1 MLLTHKRADRVS
13 TVRVQ
18 EALRDKG
25 YATGHTDG
33 RYGISTMRAVV
44 AFQNDNKLDP
54 TGHVDD
60 ELFAMI
66 VDGKKAEAK
75 KAPAKKTEAKK
86 EPAKKEPAKKEPA
99 KKAPAKKTTTAKN
112 PAAKKPAA
120 KKG

>member
-13 TVRVQ
+13 TVKVQ

-25 YATGHTDG
+25 YASGHTDG
-33 RYGISTMRAVV
+33 KYGITTMRAVV

-60 ELFAMI
+60 DLFNMI
-66 VDGKKAEAK
+66 VDGVKAPAKKAPVKKEPAKKPEAK
-75 KAPAKKTEAKK
+75 KAPAKK
-86 EPAKKEPAKKEPA
+86 
-99 KKAPAKKTTTAKN
+99 APAKK

>member
-25 YATGHTDG
+25 YASGHTDG
-33 RYGISTMRAVV
+33 KYGITTMRAVV

-54 TGHVDD
+54 TGNVNDD
-60 ELFAMI
+60 LFAMI
-66 VDGKKAEAK
+66 VDGAKAPAKKTPAK
-75 KAPAKKTEAKK
+75 KAPAKKAEAKK
-86 EPAKKEPAKKEPA
+86 EPVKKEPA
-99 KKAPAKKTTTAKN
+99 KKAPAKK

>member
-13 TVRVQ
+13 TIRVQ

-25 YATGHTDG
+25 YASGHTDG
-33 RYGISTMRAVV
+33 RYGITTMKAVV

-60 ELFAMI
+60 DLFAMI
-66 VDGKKAEAK
+66 VDGAKAPAKKAPAKKAPAK

-86 EPAKKEPAKKEPA
+86 EPAKKAPA
-99 KKAPAKKTTTAKN
+99 KKAPAKK

>member
-18 EALRDKG
+18 EALKDKG

-33 RYGISTMRAVV
+33 RYGITTMKAVV

-60 ELFAMI
+60 DLFAMI
-66 VDGKKAEAK
+66 VDGAKAPAKKAPAK

-86 EPAKKEPAKKEPA
+86 EPAKKAPA
-99 KKAPAKKTTTAKN
+99 KKAPAKK

>member
-25 YATGHTDG
+25 YASGHTDG
-33 RYGISTMRAVV
+33 RYGITTMKAVV

-54 TGHVDD
+54 TGRVDD
-60 ELFAMI
+60 DLFAMI
-66 VDGKKAEAK
+66 VDGAKAPAK
-75 KAPAKKTEAKK
+75 KAPAKKAEAKK
-86 EPAKKEPAKKEPA
+86 EPVKKEPA
-99 KKAPAKKTTTAKN
+99 KKAPAKK

>member
-25 YATGHTDG
+25 YASGHTDG
-33 RYGISTMRAVV
+33 KYGITTMRAVV

-54 TGHVDD
+54 TGNVNDD
-60 ELFAMI
+60 LFAMI
-66 VDGKKAEAK
+66 VDGA
-75 KAPAKKTEAKK
+75 KAPAKKT
-86 EPAKKEPAKKEPA
+86 PAKKAPVKKTEAKKEPA
-99 KKAPAKKTTTAKN
+99 KKAPAKK

>member
-13 TVRVQ
+13 TVKVQ
-18 EALRDKG
+18 QALREKG
-25 YATGHTDG
+25 YAAGHTDG
-33 RYGISTMRAVV
+33 RYGISTMKAVV
-44 AFQNDNKLDP
+44 AFQNENKLDP

-66 VDGKKAEAK
+66 VDGAKAPAK
-75 KAPAKKTEAKK
+75 KAPAKKTPAKKTEAKK
-86 EPAKKEPAKKEPA
+86 EPV
-99 KKAPAKKTTTAKN
+99 KKAPAKKTTTAKK

>member
-25 YATGHTDG
+25 YASGHTDG
-33 RYGISTMRAVV
+33 KYGITTMRAVV

-54 TGHVDD
+54 TGNVNDD
-60 ELFAMI
+60 LFALI
-66 VDGKKAEAK
+66 VDGAKAPAKKTPAK
-75 KAPAKKTEAKK
+75 KAPAKKAEAKK
-86 EPAKKEPAKKEPA
+86 EPVKKEPA
-99 KKAPAKKTTTAKN
+99 KKAPAKK

>member
-25 YATGHTDG
+25 YASGHTDG
-33 RYGISTMRAVV
+33 KYGITTMRAVV

-54 TGHVDD
+54 TGRVDD
-60 ELFAMI
+60 DLFAMI
-66 VDGKKAEAK
+66 VDGAKAPAK

-99 KKAPAKKTTTAKN
+99 KKAPAKK

>member
-25 YATGHTDG
+25 YASGHTDG
-33 RYGISTMRAVV
+33 KYGITTMRAVV

-54 TGHVDD
+54 TGNVNDD
-60 ELFAMI
+60 LFAMI
-66 VDGKKAEAK
+66 VDGA
-75 KAPAKKTEAKK
+75 KAPAKKT
-86 EPAKKEPAKKEPA
+86 PA
-99 KKAPAKKTTTAKN
+99 KKAPAKKPEAKKEPVKKAPAKKAPAKKAPAKK

>member
-25 YATGHTDG
+25 YASGHTDG
-33 RYGISTMRAVV
+33 KYGITTMRAVV

-54 TGHVDD
+54 TGNVNDD
-60 ELFAMI
+60 LFAMI
-66 VDGKKAEAK
+66 VDGAKSPAKKTPSKKAPAKKAEAK
-75 KAPAKKTEAKK
+75 K
-86 EPAKKEPAKKEPA
+86 EPVKKEPA
-99 KKAPAKKTTTAKN
+99 KKAPAKK

>member
-25 YATGHTDG
+25 YASGHTEG
-33 RYGISTMRAVV
+33 KYGITTMRAVV

-54 TGHVDD
+54 TGNVNDD
-60 ELFAMI
+60 LFAMI
-66 VDGKKAEAK
+66 VDGAKAPAKKTPAK
-75 KAPAKKTEAKK
+75 KAPAKKAEAKK
-86 EPAKKEPAKKEPA
+86 EPVKKEPA
-99 KKAPAKKTTTAKN
+99 KKAPAKK

>member
-1 MLLTHKRADRVS
+1 MLLTHKRADRVP

-33 RYGISTMRAVV
+33 RYGISTMKAVV

-75 KAPAKKTEAKK
+75 KASTKKAE
-86 EPAKKEPAKKEPA
+86 AKKEPA
-99 KKAPAKKTTTAKN
+99 KKAPAKKTTTAKK

>member
-25 YATGHTDG
+25 YASGHTDG
-33 RYGISTMRAVV
+33 KYGITTMRAVV

-54 TGHVDD
+54 TGNVNDD
-60 ELFAMI
+60 LFAMI
-66 VDGKKAEAK
+66 VDGAKAPAKKTPAK
-75 KAPAKKTEAKK
+75 KAPAKKAEAKK
-86 EPAKKEPAKKEPA
+86 EPVKKEPA
-99 KKAPAKKTTTAKN
+99 KKAPAKN

-120 KKG
+120 KIG

>member
-25 YATGHTDG
+25 YASGHTDG
-33 RYGISTMRAVV
+33 KYGITTMRAVV

-54 TGHVDD
+54 TGNVNDD
-60 ELFAMI
+60 LFAMI
-66 VDGKKAEAK
+66 VDGAKAPAKKAPAK

-86 EPAKKEPAKKEPA
+86 EPAKK
-99 KKAPAKKTTTAKN
+99 APAKK

>member
-1 MLLTHKRADRVS
+1 MILTHKRADRVS

-25 YATGHTDG
+25 YASGHTDG
-33 RYGISTMRAVV
+33 KYGITTMRAVV

-54 TGHVDD
+54 TGNVNDD
-60 ELFAMI
+60 LFAMI
-66 VDGKKAEAK
+66 VDGAKAPAKKTPAK
-75 KAPAKKTEAKK
+75 KAPAKKAEAKK
-86 EPAKKEPAKKEPA
+86 EPVKKEPA
-99 KKAPAKKTTTAKN
+99 KKAPAKK

>member
-25 YATGHTDG
+25 YASGHTDG
-33 RYGISTMRAVV
+33 KYGITTMRAVV

-54 TGHVDD
+54 TGNVNDD
-60 ELFAMI
+60 LFAMI
-66 VDGKKAEAK
+66 VDGAKAPAKKTPAK

-86 EPAKKEPAKKEPA
+86 EPAKK
-99 KKAPAKKTTTAKN
+99 APAKK

>member
-1 MLLTHKRADRVS
+1 MLLTHKRADRVP

-33 RYGISTMRAVV
+33 RYGISTMKAVV

-86 EPAKKEPAKKEPA
+86 EPAKK
-99 KKAPAKKTTTAKN
+99 APAKKTTTAKK

>member
-25 YATGHTDG
+25 YASGHTDG
-33 RYGISTMRAVV
+33 KYGITTMRAVV
-44 AFQNDNKLDP
+44 AFQNDNNLDP
-54 TGHVDD
+54 TGRVDD
-60 ELFAMI
+60 ELFAIIM
-66 VDGKKAEAK
+66 DETK
-75 KAPAKKTEAKK
+75 P
-86 EPAKKEPAKKEPA
+86 PA
-99 KKAPAKKTTTAKN
+99 KKAPAKKASAKKPEAKKAPAKRAPAKK

>member
-1 MLLTHKRADRVS
+1 MLLTHKRADRVP

-33 RYGISTMRAVV
+33 RYGISTMKAVV
-44 AFQNDNKLDP
+44 AFQNDNNLDP

-75 KAPAKKTEAKK
+75 KASTKKAE
-86 EPAKKEPAKKEPA
+86 AKKEPA
-99 KKAPAKKTTTAKN
+99 KKAPAKKTTTAKK

>member
-25 YATGHTDG
+25 YASGHTDG
-33 RYGISTMRAVV
+33 KYGITTMRAVV
-44 AFQNDNKLDP
+44 AFQNDNKIDP
-54 TGHVDD
+54 TGYVND
-60 ELFAMI
+60 ELYAMI
-66 VDGKKAEAK
+66 VDGA
-75 KAPAKKTEAKK
+75 KAPAKKA
-86 EPAKKEPAKKEPA
+86 PAKKEPAKKEPA
-99 KKAPAKKTTTAKN
+99 KKPEAKKAPVKKAPAKK

>member
-25 YATGHTDG
+25 YASGHTDG
-33 RYGISTMRAVV
+33 RYGITTMKAVV

-54 TGHVDD
+54 TGNVNDD
-60 ELFAMI
+60 LFAMI
-66 VDGKKAEAK
+66 VDGA
-75 KAPAKKTEAKK
+75 KAPAKKT
-86 EPAKKEPAKKEPA
+86 PA
-99 KKAPAKKTTTAKN
+99 KKAPAKKPEAKKEPVKKAPAKKAPAKKAPAKK

>member
-25 YATGHTDG
+25 YASGHTDG
-33 RYGISTMRAVV
+33 RYGITTMKAVV

-54 TGHVDD
+54 TGNVNDD
-60 ELFAMI
+60 LFAMI
-66 VDGKKAEAK
+66 VDGAKAPAKKTPAK
-75 KAPAKKTEAKK
+75 KAPAKKAEAKK
-86 EPAKKEPAKKEPA
+86 EPVKKEPA
-99 KKAPAKKTTTAKN
+99 KKAPAKK